1 MDKQTKKRIEELE
14 ARVRQLELCPPRLVT
29 VPYDYPYYTPTPSY
43 PAFPSPWISRTTTFG
58 TAGLSNTSD
67 NFSYGPEN

>member
-14 ARVRQLELCPPRLVT
+14 ARVRQLELRPPRLVT

-43 PAFPSPWISRTTTFG
+43 PAFPSPLDIKDDHFWHGGSVEHVRQ
-58 TAGLSNTSD
+58 LQL
-67 NFSYGPEN
+67 PEN